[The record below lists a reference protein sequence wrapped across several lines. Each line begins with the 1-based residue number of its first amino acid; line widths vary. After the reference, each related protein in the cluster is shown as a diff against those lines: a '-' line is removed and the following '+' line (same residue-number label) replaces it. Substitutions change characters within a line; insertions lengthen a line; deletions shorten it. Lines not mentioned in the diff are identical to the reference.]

1 LASHRNKTSPAS
13 PTAKESWR
21 GRQLIER
28 PGFLIRRLHQ
38 IHTALFIE
46 ECVAF
51 DITPVQYSVMT
62 VLAQQG
68 DCDQTVLA
76 REIGMDR
83 TNIADVLA
91 RLAGRGLVT
100 RSVSK
105 TDKRMRRARLT
116 RAGNAMMAK
125 LDAAAERAHAR
136 TVEALPPKERKR
148 LLADLVRLVEANN
161 DIGRAPL
168 LLNRGK
174 TPRRS

>member
-1 LASHRNKTSPAS
+1 LTVRRITVSPAAEAA
-13 PTAKESWR
+13 PEPDWR
-21 GRQLIER
+21 RRPLLER

-38 IHTALFIE
+38 IHSALFIE
-46 ECVAF
+46 ECIEF

-62 VLAQQG
+62 VLAQKG
-68 DCDQTVLA
+68 DSDQAALA
-76 REIGMDR
+76 KDIGMDR

-105 TDKRMRRARLT
+105 SDRRMRRARLT
-116 RAGNAMMAK
+116 KAGNAMMLK

-136 TVEALPPKERKR
+136 TIEALPGKERKR

-161 DIGRAPL
+161 NIGRAPL
-168 LLNRGK
+168 LLK
-174 TPRRS
+174 